1 MADDAAAR
9 GRKRAVRGV
18 MSIGAET
25 EMHSSVTVE
34 SRLAELGARYDAAPR
49 FPVASLAVLREAGV
63 HRRFAPG
70 AAGGEVFSDAEARN
84 AAMARTLREV
94 GRGDLSVGRLYEGH
108 VNALALF
115 DWYASARQHDW
126 LRDALDRG
134 AWFGVWATEAPPGV
148 RIAPDDPP
156 VLRGAKVF
164 ASGAGGLD
172 FALVTAAVP
181 DRDRRLVVV
190 PANDEGRADLTGW
203 RVRGMRASVSGRYD
217 VEGLTPE
224 PDMLLGE
231 PGDYDREPRFTAGAW
246 RFCAVQ
252 LGGIEALLA
261 ETRTAMRDAA
271 RADPVQRARFAEAV
285 VAMRSA
291 GFWVAEAARRFAG
304 EENDAV
310 AIARLTR
317 GVVEQA
323 GLTAIDAAA
332 RLLGTRSAFDGER
345 ADKIIRDLS
354 LYLRQAGPDHA
365 RDEAAMTLLERDPWA
380 VGDRLW

>member
-1 MADDAAAR
+1 MRTNPEPQSADNVA
-9 GRKRAVRGV
+9 
-18 MSIGAET
+18 I
-25 EMHSSVTVE
+25 
-34 SRLAELGARYDAAPR
+34 RLAELGERYDAAPR
-49 FPVASLAVLREAGV
+49 FPIESLRILRETGL
-63 HRRFAPG
+63 HRRFAPE
-70 AAGGEVFSDAEARN
+70 AAGGEAFMENDAAGT
-84 AAMARTLREV
+84 AMVRALREV

-115 DWYASARQHDW
+115 GWYATGCQLDW
-126 LRDALDRG
+126 LDHALDRG

-148 RIAPDDPP
+148 RIEPGDPP
-156 VLRGAKVF
+156 RLHGAKVF

-172 FALVTAAVP
+172 FALVTAVAP
-181 DRDRRLVVV
+181 DGDRRLVIV
-190 PANDEGRADLTGW
+190 PADDAARADLSDW
-203 RVRGMRASVSGRYD
+203 RVRGMRSSVSGRYD
-217 VEGLTPE
+217 VAGLAIDPT
-224 PDMLLGE
+224 MLLGQ

-261 ETRTAMRDAA
+261 ETREVMRDMA
-271 RADPVQRARFAEAV
+271 RADPVQRGRFADAV

-291 GFWVAEAARRFAG
+291 GFWVAEAARRLG
-304 EENDAV
+304 NGDPDAV
-310 AIARLTR
+310 DIARLTR

-323 GLTAIDAAA
+323 GLTAMDAAA

-365 RDEAAMTLLERDPWA
+365 RDEAAKTLLERDPWA
-380 VGDRLW
+380 AGDRLW

>member
-1 MADDAAAR
+1 MNINLESQAQSP
-9 GRKRAVRGV
+9 G
-18 MSIGAET
+18 
-25 EMHSSVTVE
+25 SVE
-34 SRLAELGARYDAAPR
+34 GQLAELGARYDAAPR
-49 FPVASLAVLREAGV
+49 FPVAGLRVLREAGL
-63 HRRFAPG
+63 HRRFAPV
-70 AAGGEVFSDAEARN
+70 AAGGEAFSNDEAFS

-115 DWYASARQHDW
+115 DWYASPQQLVW
-126 LRDALDRG
+126 LDDALDRG

-148 RIAPDDPP
+148 RIEPGELP

-181 DRDRRLVVV
+181 EGGRCLVLV
-190 PANDEGRADLTGW
+190 PANDEARADLTGW

-217 VEGLTPE
+217 VEGLELE
-224 PDMLLGE
+224 PSMLVGE
-231 PGDYDREPRFTAGAW
+231 PGDYDREPRFTGGAW

-261 ETRTAMRDAA
+261 ETRKAMRDAA
-271 RADPVQRARFAEAV
+271 RADPVQRARFVEAV

-291 GFWVAEAARRFAG
+291 GFWVAEAARRFAR
-304 EENDAV
+304 EEGDAV

-323 GLTAIDAAA
+323 GLTAMDAAA

-365 RDEAAMTLLERDPWA
+365 RDEAAKILLERDPWA
-380 VGDRLW
+380 TGDRLW